1 MTNPR
6 LAALSLLLSI
16 FMAGNLVAQQP
27 APGATSSPETV
38 ETLRQRIEAM
48 ERRLMDWPQFGRYRE
63 ANSKVAPLASGE
75 ERVVFLGDSITDSWK
90 LDEYFQGKPYINR
103 GISGQTTPQ
112 MLLRMR
118 PDVIAHSPKA
128 MVILAGTN
136 DIAGNTGPMT
146 TEMIQQNYA
155 SIAELAKANGI
166 AVIFASVLPV
176 HDYGPRPASTR
187 RSPELILKLNEWL
200 SRYCRTNNLVYLDY
214 FSSMV
219 DEKGWL
225 RAELAND
232 GLHPNAQGYR
242 IMAPLAEASIQQALK
257 SQKK

>member
-1 MTNPR
+1 MRYLT
-6 LAALSLLLSI
+6 LFALSLSQLLV
-16 FMAGNLVAQQP
+16 GNALAQSP
-27 APGATSSPETV
+27 TSSTTAAPEAI
-38 ETLRQRIEAM
+38 ETLRQRMEGM
-48 ERRLMDWPQFGRYRE
+48 ERRLSDWPQLARYRE
-63 ANSKVAPLASGE
+63 ANSKVPVLANGE

-90 LDEYFQGKPYINR
+90 LDEYFPGKPYINR

-112 MLLRMR
+112 MLLRLR

-136 DIAGNTGPMT
+136 DIAGNTGPMSL
-146 TEMIQQNYA
+146 EMIQQNYT
-155 SIAELAKANGI
+155 SLAELAKANGI
-166 AVIFASVLPV
+166 TVIFASVLPV

-187 RSPELILKLNEWL
+187 RSPDLILKLNEWL
-200 SRYCRTNNLVYLDY
+200 RSYCRTNGLVYLDY
-214 FSSMV
+214 FSRMV

-242 IMAPLAEASIQQALK
+242 IMAPLAEAAIQQALNGR
-257 SQKK
+257 KK